1 MKPFLK
7 NNTIALLIAVS
18 LTYLVQ
24 NFLAP
29 NLQDWLY
36 LAILFFFSLN
46 LLVVWLFS
54 INKNKARVFVN
65 NVMISSMLRMFTS
78 LGFIIAYLLLTSII
92 DKASVIFFLFYYLLF
107 TAFEIYYL
115 VYKLRPEKQR

>member
-1 MKPFLK
+1 MNPFLK

-24 NFLAP
+24 KFLAP

-54 INKNKARVFVN
+54 INNNKARVFVN
-65 NVMISSMLRMFTS
+65 NVMISSMLRMFSS
-78 LGFIIAYLLLTSII
+78 LGFITAYLLLTSII

-115 VYKLRPEKQR
+115 VYKLRPENQR

>member
-115 VYKLRPEKQR
+115 VYKLRPENQR